1 MLYGEGGYIKYTNDS
16 VNSNNY
22 RDFILGVES
31 SVEWQVQTLIEIVM
45 IFGSLCS
52 FCVQNNS

>member
-1 MLYGEGGYIKYTNDS
+1 MLYGEGGYIKNTNDS

-31 SVEWQVQTLIEIVM
+31 SVE
-45 IFGSLCS
+45 
-52 FCVQNNS
+52 